1 MSQQPVTNRLPG
13 SRQRFRVQLD
23 QFRKSHRR
31 GMFGIAEI
39 LGLAGGALMLLLVI
53 VGYFYFLLPAKS
65 RVASLLLDR
74 DRLQKQLRFTRED
87 ADRGLDTK
95 ATVLKITE
103 SLSKFEA
110 NGLVERNEGRMILYE
125 ELNQL
130 IRKNGLRNT
139 SGPTYTAL
147 EPLGSKNQEQ
157 ATAGG
162 AKSAAAKWQ
171 SIYPGIAVNV
181 TIEGQYQNLRHFVR
195 DIESSKQFIIINAV
209 ELERATESNAPPTAE
224 SSPLKSGSGGALV
237 SLRLDMATYFQRS
250 GGASET
256 AAEQTSGAH

>member
-1 MSQQPVTNRLPG
+1 MSQQPVTLPG
-13 SRQRFRVQLD
+13 SRERFRVQLD

-39 LGLAGGALMLLLVI
+39 FGLAGGALMLLVVI
-53 VGYFYFLLPAKS
+53 IGYFYFLVPAKS

-103 SLSKFEA
+103 SLAKFED

-139 SGPTYTAL
+139 SGPTYTVL
-147 EPLGSKNQEQ
+147 EPLGSKNQDQ

-209 ELERATESNAPPTAE
+209 ELERATESNAPPTPE
-224 SSPLKSGSGGALV
+224 SSPLKSGSSSALV
-237 SLRLDMATYFQRS
+237 SLRLDMATYFQRT

-256 AAEQTSGAH
+256 GPEQTTREH

>member
-13 SRQRFRVQLD
+13 NRRFRVQLD

-39 LGLAGGALMLLLVI
+39 LGLAGGALMLLVVI
-53 VGYFYFLLPAKS
+53 IGYFYFLVPAKS

-74 DRLQKQLRFTRED
+74 DRLQKQLRFTRDD

-103 SLSKFEA
+103 SLAKFED

-209 ELERATESNAPPTAE
+209 ELERATESNASPTAE
-224 SSPLKSGSGGALV
+224 SSPLKSGSGSALV
-237 SLRLDMATYFQRS
+237 SLRLDMATYFQRT

-256 AAEQTSGAH
+256 GPDQTSREH

>member
-13 SRQRFRVQLD
+13 SRRFRIQLD
-23 QFRKSHRR
+23 EFRKSHRR
-31 GMFGIAEI
+31 GMFGITEI
-39 LGLAGGALMLLLVI
+39 VGLAGGALMLLVVI
-53 VGYFYFLLPAKS
+53 IGYFYFLLPAKS

-74 DRLQKQLRFTRED
+74 DRLQKQLRFTRDD

-103 SLSKFEA
+103 SLAKFED

-224 SSPLKSGSGGALV
+224 SSPLKSGSGSALV
-237 SLRLDMATYFQRS
+237 SLRLDMATYFQRT

-256 AAEQTSGAH
+256 GPDQTSREH

>member
-1 MSQQPVTNRLPG
+1 MSQQPVTSRLPG
-13 SRQRFRVQLD
+13 SRERFRVQLD
-23 QFRKSHRR
+23 QFRRAHRR

-39 LGLAGGALMLLLVI
+39 LGLAGGVVMLVVVI
-53 VGYFYFLLPAKS
+53 VGYFYFLQPARS

-95 ATVLKITE
+95 ATVQKITE
-103 SLSKFEA
+103 SLAKFED

-130 IRKNGLRNT
+130 IHKNGLRNT

-209 ELERATESNAPPTAE
+209 ELERATESNALPTTE
-224 SSPLKSGSGGALV
+224 SGPLKSGSGSALV
-237 SLRLDMATYFQRS
+237 SLRLDMATYFQRA
-250 GGASET
+250 GGATET
-256 AAEQTSGAH
+256 GPEQTSGEH